1 MSTAERIKKLRTE
14 HKLTQPELA
23 EKLGYT
29 RQRIA
34 DWERGKSLP
43 NTGDIVNLSKIF
55 NTTSDYILCLSTT
68 PIKDLGIQYICDYTG
83 LTKESVDRI
92 KNANDK
98 KNDEELGDKHI
109 IRSFINSFI
118 SYGLLE
124 YVAVLANDYIL
135 NLYLQLFEYQE
146 ALNELQSSGKYDES
160 KLILRIEEIK
170 EAMDLALFKA
180 QKAIILFA
188 QDCNSDIE
196 LQINELK
203 KELYSAD
210 K

>member
-1 MSTAERIKKLRTE
+1 MSL
-14 HKLTQPELA
+14 LA
-23 EKLGYT
+23 
-29 RQRIA
+29 
-34 DWERGKSLP
+34 
-43 NTGDIVNLSKIF
+43 
-55 NTTSDYILCLSTT
+55 SDYL
-68 PIKDLGIQYICDYTG
+68 
-83 LTKESVDRI
+83 
-92 KNANDK
+92 
-98 KNDEELGDKHI
+98 
-109 IRSFINSFI
+109 
-118 SYGLLE
+118 
-124 YVAVLANDYIL
+124 L
-135 NLYLQLFEYQE
+135 NLFLQLFEYQE

-170 EAMDLALFKA
+170 EAMDVALFKA

>member
-1 MSTAERIKKLRTE
+1 M
-14 HKLTQPELA
+14 
-23 EKLGYT
+23 
-29 RQRIA
+29 
-34 DWERGKSLP
+34 
-43 NTGDIVNLSKIF
+43 
-55 NTTSDYILCLSTT
+55 
-68 PIKDLGIQYICDYTG
+68 
-83 LTKESVDRI
+83 
-92 KNANDK
+92 
-98 KNDEELGDKHI
+98 
-109 IRSFINSFI
+109 
-118 SYGLLE
+118 
-124 YVAVLANDYIL
+124 
-135 NLYLQLFEYQE
+135 
-146 ALNELQSSGKYDES
+146 QSSGKYDES

>member
-1 MSTAERIKKLRTE
+1 MMYRAF
-14 HKLTQPELA
+14 
-23 EKLGYT
+23 
-29 RQRIA
+29 
-34 DWERGKSLP
+34 D
-43 NTGDIVNLSKIF
+43 F
-55 NTTSDYILCLSTT
+55 
-68 PIKDLGIQYICDYTG
+68 
-83 LTKESVDRI
+83 
-92 KNANDK
+92 
-98 KNDEELGDKHI
+98 
-109 IRSFINSFI
+109 F
-118 SYGLLE
+118 LE
-124 YVAVLANDYIL
+124 YVSLLASDYLL
-135 NLYLQLFEYQE
+135 NLFLQLFEYQE

>member
-68 PIKDLGIQYICDYTG
+68 PTKDLGIQYICDYTG
-83 LTKESVDRI
+83 LTKESVERI
-92 KNANDK
+92 KISNDI
-98 KNDEELGDKHI
+98 KNGEELGDEHI

-118 SYGLLE
+118 SSGLLE
-124 YVAVLANDYIL
+124 YVSLLASDYLL
-135 NLYLQLFEYQE
+135 NLFLQLFEYQE

-188 QDCNSDIE
+188 QDCISDIE